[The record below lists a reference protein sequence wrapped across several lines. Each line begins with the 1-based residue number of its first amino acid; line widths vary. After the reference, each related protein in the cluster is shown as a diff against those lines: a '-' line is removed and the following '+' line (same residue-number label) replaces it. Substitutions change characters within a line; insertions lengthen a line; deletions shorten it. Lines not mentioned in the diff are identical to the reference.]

1 MGVSEAAE
9 QSASPLHSLPF
20 RRPENQ
26 VTDTLRT
33 CRTHTVY
40 FVSRPCYTGRMDDT
54 ILDDWFTKTQA
65 AAFLKVSEKTVER
78 LATKGTVRRA
88 TRKRPGVRPSPV
100 YCPDDLERVKAA
112 QTAQMIVMPP
122 QEADPGELAV
132 PASRAGE
139 LSVFLQSLITAAT
152 VPLRDKLFLNIKE
165 AARFAGLP
173 PHPCSACSRAR
184 SH

>member
-1 MGVSEAAE
+1 MTGSPNPRQRASLKF
-9 QSASPLHSLPF
+9 QKKPSSALP
-20 RRPENQ
+20 P
-26 VTDTLRT
+26 
-33 CRTHTVY
+33 
-40 FVSRPCYTGRMDDT
+40 
-54 ILDDWFTKTQA
+54 KA
-65 AAFLKVSEKTVER
+65 
-78 LATKGTVRRA
+78 TVRRA

-165 AARFAGLP
+165 ASRFAGLP
-173 PHPCSACSRAR
+173 QATIRRLIHAAKLPAVKAGGWRIKR
-184 SH
+184 SDLEQIDTRHFTDLSDKVS